1 MRMTAAV
8 AVGVLILEALLAG
21 AFLLGFYWLGGWRWG
36 LLFSGALLLLLVLP
50 WLGELKVVFDSAG
63 PRGAAKIGWW
73 GRVSFAQR
81 QSATDLVVRIL
92 GIPIRRRIEHKQ
104 PPEKRAEQKAE
115 KEEREVPPE
124 FEPAA
129 VKGVTEERA
138 REAAESPT
146 KPARQK
152 VAIWQRIDSKTAEGL
167 CRVIGSGL
175 GASCE
180 LIWGAEEIR
189 VSVQDPTKNAMAD
202 TAIEQV
208 FGRRQVGPA
217 DVSVVTGERDRRVRA
232 VYRIGLLRMV
242 LAGAQVVIDGRV
254 LQLARRMKQKRAQ
267 KPPVDE
273 DQRIID
279 EIVKQEASR
288 QEDEQ

>member
-36 LLFSGALLLLLVLP
+36 LLFSGVFLLLLLLP
-50 WLGELKVVFDSAG
+50 WLGELKLVFDSTG
-63 PRGAAKIGWW
+63 PRGAARIGWW

-81 QSATDLVVRIL
+81 ESATDLVVRIL
-92 GIPIRRRIEHKQ
+92 GIPMRRSLERKQ
-104 PPEKRAEQKAE
+104 AREKKADR
-115 KEEREVPPE
+115 EEREPPPE

-129 VKGVTEERA
+129 MEGVAEEHA

-152 VAIWQRIDSKTAEGL
+152 VAIWQRIDSETIEGL

-189 VSVQDPTKNAMAD
+189 VSVQDPTKNAMVD
-202 TAIEQV
+202 STIEQV

-217 DVSVVTGERDRRVRA
+217 DVSVVTGESGRRVRA

-242 LAGAQVVIDGRV
+242 LASAQVVIDGRV
-254 LQLARRMKQKRAQ
+254 LQLARRMKQKRAETA
-267 KPPVDE
+267 PVDE
-273 DQRIID
+273 NQRIID
-279 EIVKQEASR
+279 EIVEQEASR
-288 QEDEQ
+288 REDEQ